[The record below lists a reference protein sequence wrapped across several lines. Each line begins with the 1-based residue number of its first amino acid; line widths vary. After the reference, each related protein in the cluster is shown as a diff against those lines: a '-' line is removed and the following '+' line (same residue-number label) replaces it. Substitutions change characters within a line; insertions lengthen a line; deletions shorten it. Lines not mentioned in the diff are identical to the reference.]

1 MVRELH
7 KRRCHFST
15 VCITKNMHCATI
27 AKVRNTIVKY
37 DLILPGER
45 VMVAV
50 SGGADSVCLLDVLA
64 VLQDEL
70 SMELVVAHFD
80 HGLRPGEDEAET
92 RFVAAL
98 SEERNLS
105 FYTRQGRLDAAKGSL
120 EARARE
126 ARYRFL
132 EEARTQFSAHKIAV
146 AHQRNDQAET
156 VLMRL
161 LRGSGTSGLSG
172 IPPMREGT
180 IVRPLLDLHRSEIE
194 RYLKDRNLCFRID
207 PTNWSDRFLRNRIR
221 SVLIPALQEYQPRV
235 IEVLSQTADI
245 LREDDHYLETVSQEW
260 LTKHGNVGGGR
271 VEVSVTELV
280 PLPSAM
286 RRRVIRRCVRMVVK
300 GLSAIS
306 LKHIDAVGRLAE
318 GTKPQGTIRL
328 PKGILAQRS
337 YDRLIFKTG
346 EEEDASG
353 YSYMLQGPGSCFLK
367 ELSGSLRVEELP
379 RARIRIGKE
388 NRWTAFLDAQKVR
401 YPLVVRTFR
410 PGDTFVPLGMA
421 GHKKVKDFF
430 IDRKVPREDRAR
442 VPIFMSGGK
451 IAWLGGMMISDRFK
465 VSSGTERILKI
476 TFTRARDPES
486 VTKGA

>member
-1 MVRELH
+1 MSFR
-7 KRRCHFST
+7 
-15 VCITKNMHCATI
+15 
-27 AKVRNTIVKY
+27 
-37 DLILPGER
+37 
-45 VMVAV
+45 
-50 SGGADSVCLLDVLA
+50 GGADSVCLLDVLA

-98 SEERNLS
+98 SAQRNLS

-126 ARYRFL
+126 ARYQFL
-132 EEARTQFSAHKIAV
+132 EEARAHFSAHKIAG
-146 AHQRNDQAET
+146 AHQCNDQAET

-194 RYLKDRNLCFRID
+194 RYLKDRNLSFRID
-207 PTNWSDRFLRNRIR
+207 PTNRSDRFLRNRIR
-221 SVLIPALQEYQPRV
+221 SFLIPALQVYQPRL

-260 LTKHGNVGGGR
+260 LLKHGKIGGER
-271 VEVSVTELV
+271 VVEISVTELV

-286 RRRVIRRCVRMVVK
+286 KRRVIRRCVRMVVK

-306 LKHIDAVGRLAE
+306 LKHIDAVGRLAK

-346 EEEDASG
+346 AEEDASG
-353 YSYMLQGPGSCFLK
+353 YSYMLQGPGSYFLK
-367 ELSGSLRVEELP
+367 ELSGSLRVEEFP

-401 YPLVVRTFR
+401 YPLVLRTFR

-430 IDRKVPREDRAR
+430 IDRKVPREVRAK
-442 VPIFMSGGK
+442 VPILMSGGK
-451 IAWLGGMMISDRFK
+451 IAWIGGMMISDRFR

-476 TFTRARDPES
+476 TINSAHVPECGS
-486 VTKGA
+486 KSA